1 MCGICGEL
9 RFDQREVDASVLER
23 MMEALRRR
31 GPDRGGSFRDG
42 PLAFGHRRLT
52 VIDLS
57 ARAGQP
63 MFDAAL
69 NLALVFNGTIY
80 NYQELRR
87 ELLAMGYRFLSDGDT
102 EVILKAY
109 HAWGR
114 ECLSR
119 LDGMFAFALWD
130 CARKH
135 LFLARDRF
143 GIKPLYFS
151 QDSRRLRFASTLPAV
166 LAGGGIAHDLDP
178 VGLQFQF
185 TLHGSVP
192 APYTVLKHVRKLPP
206 ASFLEIGPDGRSDIR
221 TYWRLAAC
229 RPVPEPDVAEALDG
243 TARTL
248 SAAVR
253 SHRRAA
259 DVPVGVLLSG
269 GLDSSLLV
277 ALLAEQGER
286 EILTFSI
293 GFHDQPEE
301 AGNEFQYS
309 DLIARHYGT
318 RHFRFLIPDSEMRAA
333 LPEAI
338 AAMSEPMFSQDN
350 VAFYLLAREVRR
362 EVKAVLSGQGADEVF
377 GGYFWYAR
385 MAAEDPLLSPLARF
399 ARHYFDRDHAEY
411 QEMIAPEYQLADHVS
426 PLIAAR
432 LAEPGADTFLDA
444 VLRLD
449 ATTLIVDDPVKRVDN
464 MTMAWGLEAR
474 VPFLDKDLVENA
486 MRLSPALRLAENGK
500 YPLKHLARR
509 LLPHAVIDRPKGY
522 FPTPALKYLRG
533 GFLDFI
539 RDILNAPACRERGL
553 YNRACVEKLLSE
565 PLTHFTRLDGNK
577 LWHLAALESW
587 LQIHLR

>member
-9 RFDQREVDASVLER
+9 RFDHQGADVDALER
-23 MMEALRRR
+23 MMNALRRR
-31 GPDRGGSFRDG
+31 GPDSGGSFQEEA
-42 PLAFGHRRLT
+42 LAFGHRRLA

-57 ARAGQP
+57 AQANQP
-63 MFDAAL
+63 MLDAAL
-69 NLALVFNGTIY
+69 GLALVFNGTIY
-80 NYQELRR
+80 NYRELRQELRA
-87 ELLAMGYRFLSDGDT
+87 LGYSFFSEGDT

-114 ECLSR
+114 ACLAR

-130 CARKH
+130 RARKC

-143 GIKPLYFS
+143 GIKPLYFT
-151 QDSRRLRFASTLPAV
+151 QDVQRLRFASTLPAL
-166 LAGGGIAHDLDP
+166 LAGGGISHDLDP
-178 VGLQFQF
+178 VALQFQF

-192 APYTVLKHVRKLPP
+192 APHTVLAQVRKLSP
-206 ASFLEIGPDGRSDIR
+206 ASFLEIDAQGKS
-221 TYWRLAAC
+221 TEECYWRLEAS
-229 RPVPEPDVAEALDG
+229 RPVPEPG
-243 TARTL
+243 TAESLESTAQAL
-248 SAAVR
+248 AAAVR
-253 SHRRAA
+253 SHLHAA

-277 ALLAEQGER
+277 ALLAEAGER
-286 EILTFSI
+286 EIRTFSI

-301 AGNEFQYS
+301 AGNEFHYS
-309 DLIARHYGT
+309 DLVARHYGT
-318 RHFRFLIPDSEMRAA
+318 RHCRYLIADSEMLTA

-385 MAAEDPLLSPLARF
+385 MAAESAEEPPLARF
-399 ARHYFDRDHAEY
+399 ARHYFDRDPDEY
-411 QEMIAPEYQLADHVS
+411 REMIAPEHLVCDHVG
-426 PLIAAR
+426 PLIARR

-449 ATTLIVDDPVKRVDN
+449 ATTLIVDDPVKRMDN

-474 VPFLDKDLVENA
+474 VPFLDKTLVETA
-486 MRLSPALRLAENGK
+486 MRLSPALRLMENGK

-509 LLPHAVIDRPKGY
+509 LLPREVIERPKGY

-539 RDILNAPACRERGL
+539 RDTLEAPACRERGL
-553 YNRACVEKLLSE
+553 YNRAYVEKLLTE
-565 PLTHFTRLDGNK
+565 PLQHFTRLEGNK
-577 LWHLAALESW
+577 LWHLAALEAW
-587 LQIHLR
+587 LQTHL